1 GQPTTNREA
10 EARTA
15 KVCRDQRR
23 IAVNITCATVGLGT
37 LRAGYAA
44 PGWTPGG
51 LEPTP
56 KRQTGRSEPSTLK
69 HLGDHIAQRS
79 LCAFFHQHFEPA
91 TQLAAPRPAPAHGS
105 RVPGALALRVPRNA

>member
-1 GQPTTNREA
+1 GPRSRHPGAPLLQHTGAASASRRPRPGARSTVQPTTNREA

-56 KRQTGRSEPSTLK
+56 KRQTGRSEPST
-69 HLGDHIAQRS
+69 
-79 LCAFFHQHFEPA
+79 
-91 TQLAAPRPAPAHGS
+91 
-105 RVPGALALRVPRNA
+105 